1 MTIQPHNT
9 NIGLRTTEPK
19 FTPCKRKA
27 CDEPAPTVKQWEVV
41 RFGQGSCKVPFWGK
55 GVDQSGALHLNRA
68 TSIFL
73 GDGGNDLG
81 PRLWLD
87 GSSYMNVHRSDICP
101 WWLVQPL
108 IPPKDKKEK
117 GLAADPADDG
127 AGAEEQEKKTETTE
141 KPDESQSP
149 SKKDAKNAKVPTHK
163 LEYHPFTV
171 TIDNSACDGGKLSFT
186 YMAPYL
192 VDNDFDNLE
201 QPAAIA
207 ALHVRCWRRPAAW
220 NVAQPSI
227 KKLKKSTQKPSFVT
241 S

>member
-1 MTIQPHNT
+1 M
-9 NIGLRTTEPK
+9 
-19 FTPCKRKA
+19 
-27 CDEPAPTVKQWEVV
+27 KQWEVV

-55 GVDQSGALHLNRA
+55 VVDQSGALHLNRA

-87 GSSYMNVHRSDICP
+87 GSSYMNVHRSDVCP

-127 AGAEEQEKKTETTE
+127 AGAEEQEKKTE
-141 KPDESQSP
+141 
-149 SKKDAKNAKVPTHK
+149 KNAKVPTHK
-163 LEYHPFTV
+163 LE
-171 TIDNSACDGGKLSFT
+171 IDNSACDGVN
-186 YMAPYL
+186 L
-192 VDNDFDNLE
+192 VDNLE

-227 KKLKKSTQKPSFVT
+227 KKLKKSTQQTSFVT

>member
-1 MTIQPHNT
+1 M
-9 NIGLRTTEPK
+9 
-19 FTPCKRKA
+19 
-27 CDEPAPTVKQWEVV
+27 V

-55 GVDQSGALHLNRA
+55 VVDQSGALHLYRA

-87 GSSYMNVHRSDICP
+87 GSSYMNVHRSDVCP

-127 AGAEEQEKKTETTE
+127 AGAEEQEKKTE
-141 KPDESQSP
+141 
-149 SKKDAKNAKVPTHK
+149 KNAKVPTHK

-171 TIDNSACDGGKLSFT
+171 TIDISACDGGKLSLI

-192 VDNDFDNLE
+192 VDNDLDNLE

-227 KKLKKSTQKPSFVT
+227 KKLKKSTQQTSFVT